1 MLFIQSRKMVYPF
14 LILVLLMG
22 LLTPYGQ
29 STAYAA
35 QEGMRSVKG
44 VQIAAGANHS
54 VMLKADGTVVA
65 WGLNSVGQAN
75 VPRGLA
81 NVISVAAGSEHSLAL
96 KADGTVV
103 GWGNNSVG
111 ETTVPNELA
120 AGGVTAIAAGGG
132 SSLALKSDGTVVA
145 WGDNQ
150 YGHLNVPPAAET
162 EVVSIAA
169 GKEFSLVLKSD
180 GTVVA
185 WGQSGATNV
194 PAGLSNVVSI
204 AAGSIFAM
212 ALKADG
218 TIVAWGNNAS
228 GQTIIPTGAAD
239 GEVVSISASRSTAM
253 ALKADGTVVAWGGN
267 DTGQT
272 DVPAGLN
279 DVVAIASGWF
289 HSLALK
295 ADGTVVA
302 WGSNNNRQKDVPA
315 GHASP
320 IKGSRIAAGGS
331 HTLALKS
338 NGTLSA
344 WGDNG
349 NGQSAIPVGLGSV
362 ESIAGGANHSL
373 ALKSDGTVAA
383 WGSNSNGQS
392 AVPAGL
398 DNVASIA
405 AGANHSLALKSD
417 GTVTAWG
424 SNTYGESTVPI
435 GLDEVIAI
443 AGGEFHSLALQ
454 SDHTVVAWGRNNY
467 GQSTVPAGLDQV
479 VSIAAGDSHS
489 LALKLDGTVVAW
501 GNNNS
506 GQRTVP
512 AGLENVVSIAAGAEH
527 SLALKADG
535 TVVAWG
541 SNASGQINVPAGL
554 DNVVSIAAGAE
565 HSLALKADGSV
576 IAWGNDDFG
585 QSTVPGKLI
594 DLKLQEGD
602 FTEAFDVTVT
612 SYTYYYDGQSLS
624 SAHITPTMTDP
635 DQILVYVN
643 NQSITSGSA
652 ATINLAGATTDTV
665 IPVRV
670 EPYFFPNQKYTITL
684 EIDSTPPEVEFSTN
698 GGLMPATSASSKV
711 TVSDTQSGVEP
722 SSLLLYAWTQGT
734 AVPTGGWTAFS
745 NEDTL
750 SQTNVDGD
758 WYLHIRALDKVGN
771 VVDAVSNPFVL
782 DNTAPT
788 VTVSSSASQTVNA
801 AFPVTITFNES
812 VIGFTVDDLA
822 VVNGTASNLVSVGA
836 STYTATITP
845 LTSGQAVTVSIGAGA
860 AANAA
865 GLDNTASNTLSLL
878 YNTAKPVVAFS
889 GFTDQQSFV
898 VPPAQ
903 VSVTVSESVYWI
915 NGGAPLTSANAQPL
929 ISMSKDGQ
937 AFSSYTT
944 SFDESLLTYTLT
956 FNGTLNNGLYRV
968 NAAGGEVENEY
979 GNALDA
985 ATASFSVVSA
995 ATSPSVTRSS
1005 NANLAYLNVF
1015 AGGKAVELSP
1025 LFTPGTTEY
1034 ITKTNAK
1041 EVELQL
1047 APAHAMAA
1055 VKLLGEHIG
1064 KTTNVPLVR
1073 GENVFAITVQAEDG
1087 TIKTYTLK
1095 INRISDNGNT
1105 GSACTFEDIKNHWA
1119 ASKICEAAGLG
1130 IVDGMSTGTFGPNGY
1145 VTRTEFAVMLLRTLQ
1160 IPISNESIA
1169 MSFSDKDSIPAWA
1182 QQAIQTAV
1190 AEGILEGY
1198 SDGTLRPQQTVNRA
1212 EMAAMVSRAMKWEID
1227 SQEGASFTDAA
1238 NIPAW
1243 AKAHV
1248 HNARVNGLIEGR
1260 EGNRF
1265 VPAGL
1270 TTRAEATVVLLR
1282 LWNILY

>member
-1 MLFIQSRKMVYPF
+1 MSSNQLRKPVYLV

-29 STAYAA
+29 STVYAA

-44 VQIAAGANHS
+44 VQISAGANHS

-65 WGLNSVGQAN
+65 WGLNSGGQTN

-103 GWGNNSVG
+103 GWGNNSSG
-111 ETTVPNELA
+111 EITVPNELA
-120 AGGVTAIAAGGG
+120 AGGVTAIAGGGG
-132 SSLALKSDGTVVA
+132 SSLALKA
-145 WGDNQ
+145 
-150 YGHLNVPPAAET
+150 
-162 EVVSIAA
+162 
-169 GKEFSLVLKSD
+169 D

-185 WGQSGATNV
+185 WGQPGATNV
-194 PAGLSNVVSI
+194 PAGLSDVVSI
-204 AAGSIFAM
+204 AAGSLFAM

-228 GQTIIPTGAAD
+228 GQTVIPNAAAD
-239 GEVVSISASRSTAM
+239 GKVISISASRATAT
-253 ALKADGTVVAWGGN
+253 ALKADGTVVAWGEN
-267 DTGQT
+267 DAGQT
-272 DVPAGLN
+272 NVPAGLH
-279 DVVAIASGWF
+279 DVVAIAAGWF
-289 HSLALK
+289 HTLALK

-302 WGSNNNRQKDVPA
+302 WGSNANGQRTVPA
-315 GHASP
+315 DHASP
-320 IKGSRIAAGGS
+320 IKGSRIAAGWS

-349 NGQSAIPVGLGSV
+349 DGQSAIPAGLGSV

-392 AVPAGL
+392 SVPIGL
-398 DNVASIA
+398 ENVASIA
-405 AGANHSLALKSD
+405 AGANHSLALEAD

-424 SNTYGESTVPI
+424 NNAYNESTVPI

-454 SDHTVVAWGRNNY
+454 SDHTVVAWGRNHY

-479 VSIAAGDSHS
+479 VSIAAGANHS
-489 LALKLDGTVVAW
+489 LALKLDGTVVVW

-506 GQRTVP
+506 GQRAVP
-512 AGLENVVSIAAGAEH
+512 NGLANVVSIAAGAEH

-554 DNVVSIAAGAE
+554 ANVVSIAAGAE

-643 NQSITSGSA
+643 NQSILSGGA
-652 ATINLAGATTDTV
+652 ATINVAGATADTV

-670 EPYFFPNQKYTITL
+670 EPYFFPNQRYTITL
-684 EIDSTPPEVEFSTN
+684 EIDSTPPVVKFSTD
-698 GGLMPATSASSKV
+698 GGLTPATSVSSKV

-722 SSLLLYAWTQGT
+722 ASLLYAWTQGT

-745 NEDTL
+745 SEDTL

-758 WYLHIRALDKVGN
+758 WYLHIQAKDKVGN
-771 VVDAVSNPFVL
+771 IVNSVSNPFVL

-788 VTVSSSASQTVNA
+788 VTVTSSASQTVNA
-801 AFPVTITFNES
+801 AFPVNIFFNEN
-812 VIGFTVDDLA
+812 VNGFTVDDLV
-822 VVNGTASNLVSVGA
+822 VVNATASNLVSVNA

-860 AANAA
+860 AVNAA
-865 GLDNTASNTLSLL
+865 GLENTASNMLSLL
-878 YNTAKPVVAFS
+878 FNTAQPVTAFG
-889 GFTDQQSFV
+889 GFTDQQAFV
-898 VPPAQ
+898 VPPTQ

-915 NGGAPLTSANAQPL
+915 NDGAPLTSANAKPL
-929 ISMSKDGQ
+929 ISLTKDGQ
-937 AFSSYTT
+937 AFTSYTT
-944 SFDESLLTYTLT
+944 TFDESLLTYTLT

-968 NAAGGEVENEY
+968 NVAGGEVENEY

-985 ATASFSVVSA
+985 ATASFSIVSA
-995 ATSPSVTRSS
+995 ATPPSVTRSS

-1025 LFTPGTTEY
+1025 VFTPGTTEY
-1034 ITKTNAK
+1034 RTKTDAK

-1047 APAHAMAA
+1047 APAHVMAA
-1055 VKLLGEHIG
+1055 VRLLGEQVI
-1064 KTTNVPLVR
+1064 KTTSVPLVM

-1105 GSACTFEDIKNHWA
+1105 GSACTFEDINNHWA
-1119 ASKICEAAGLG
+1119 ASNICEAAKLG
-1130 IVDGMSTGTFGPNGY
+1130 IVEGMSADAFVPNGY
-1145 VTRTEFAVMLLRTLQ
+1145 VTRTEFALMLLRTLQ
-1160 IPISNESIA
+1160 IPIGNKSIA
-1169 MSFSDKDSIPAWA
+1169 MPFSDKDSIPAWA
-1182 QQAIQTAV
+1182 QQAVQTAV

-1198 SDGTLRPQQTVNRA
+1198 SDGTLRPQQTVSRA

-1227 SQEGASFTDAA
+1227 TQEAASFTDDA

-1243 AKAHV
+1243 AKTHV
-1248 HNARVNGLIEGR
+1248 HNARANGLIEGR
-1260 EGNRF
+1260 EGNKF

-1270 TTRAEATVVLLR
+1270 TTRAEATALLLR
-1282 LWNILY
+1282 LWNFLY